1 MGNNSEHSVYNE
13 FILFFVTI
21 FSFFFLQLDYFTK
34 MRNIFLFFYLP
45 CVILEA
51 KTFQRKTDM
60 ETDGVASPARR
71 NQLDRQ
77 RHPPGRGRSWS
88 TWVNDYKDMMDPSK
102 CTSRAHDHSIAD
114 PCVDGRRMGCR
125 HRNPIGD
132 KYGYRMCWRDQSG
145 DYWEWLFIYNQH
157 FRCES
162 DDECK
167 YVGWYYNEHG
177 AFAGGY
183 AFNGE
188 GRSIYNEI
196 RRRVWAEGGQP

>member
-1 MGNNSEHSVYNE
+1 MGE

-88 TWVNDYKDMMDPSK
+88 TWVNDYKDMMYPSK
-102 CTSRAHDHSIAD
+102 CTSRAHDHGIAV

-145 DYWEWLFIYNQH
+145 SGCLYTINTSVARVTMSASMSGGITTNMEPLLVDMLLTARVE
-157 FRCES
+157 
-162 DDECK
+162 
-167 YVGWYYNEHG
+167 
-177 AFAGGY
+177 AFTMRYEEGY
-183 AFNGE
+183 GPTVDSRRN
-188 GRSIYNEI
+188 GRSHAQSVTN
-196 RRRVWAEGGQP
+196 